1 MQLLKKPSSD
11 DLPKK
16 KNTRTSE
23 EKTRIDARL
32 KMQKCVLYALLV
44 IFAFNTLG
52 VMLLVYFCGFGLMVL
67 SQTVI
72 LTLIGETIAYG
83 GAMCYMVA
91 KQLFSSQ

>member
-1 MQLLKKPSSD
+1 MQWLKKTSSD
-11 DLPKK
+11 DVPKK
-16 KNTRTSE
+16 KTRTSE
-23 EKTRIDARL
+23 EKNRKDARL

-52 VMLLVYFCGFGLMVL
+52 VMLLVYFCGLGLMAL
-67 SQTVI
+67 SQTII

-83 GAMCYMVA
+83 GAMFYMVA